1 MLRRPIIASSLL
13 VLALT
18 TPKTL
23 SAGTED
29 PASSPTADTETA
41 PAGTAAV
48 LLIDGPAPP
57 DPPEMVARDARGRVT
72 LRAVRLEEP
81 LDIDGKLEEKTY
93 RLVPSVSEFIQQEPA
108 EGEPATE
115 KTEVWVFFDND
126 NVYVSARAWDS
137 HPERM
142 IANEM
147 RRDNRNIFLNEN
159 FAVILDTFYDRRN
172 GFLFQTNP
180 LGGLADAQVTD
191 ERNTNSDWNT
201 VWEVKTGRFSEG
213 WTVEMM
219 LPFKSLRYKAGTSQ
233 IWGINFRR
241 IVRWKN
247 EWSYLTPIS
256 AAYRGR
262 GILRLSSAA
271 TLVGIEPPAR
281 SKNIELKPYATSGLR
296 TDLSADDPF
305 SNDFNA
311 DAGFDAKYGLTR
323 SMVFDFTYNT
333 DFAQVEADEQQVNLT
348 RFGLFFPEKREFFLE
363 GQGIFNF
370 AGRTT
375 RRGGGEQS
383 DMPILFFSRRIGF
396 DEEEVVPIRV
406 GGRVTGR
413 TGKYT
418 IGTLAMQTGG
428 APSAGVPGTNF
439 GVARVKRDILRRSNI
454 GFITTY
460 RSESLESPGSNTVFG
475 VDGNF
480 SFFQNLDIN
489 TYWARSS
496 SPLLAGED
504 TSYMGRLRYDGDRY
518 GVDLEHLAIGGNF
531 NPEVGFLRR
540 EDMRK
545 SYGRVRFSPR
555 PRSIEAIRKFDLVGR
570 FNYIT
575 DSEGTLAT
583 RVGGLELRTEL
594 ESGDWFSIQYA
605 KNFEFLDEEFEIA
618 DKVILPVRG
627 YSFQEFRYSYRFGP
641 QRPISGWLSFGHGSF
656 FSGTRKQIKY
666 FGRIELS
673 PQLSVEPRI
682 SYNWIDLAEG
692 QFTTTLLRIRS
703 DYMFSPRAFLG
714 ALIQYNTSNDSLSTN
729 LRFRWEYRPGSDLFV
744 VYSDGRDTLLNGFPQ
759 LENRSLVVKFTR
771 LFRL

>member
-1 MLRRPIIASSLL
+1 MLKRPIIVGSLL
-13 VLALT
+13 VLALA
-18 TPKTL
+18 PLPML
-23 SAGTED
+23 SASTGD
-29 PASSPTADTETA
+29 PASSPTTDTETA
-41 PAGTAAV
+41 SADPAV
-48 LLIDGPAPP
+48 WLLIDGPAPP
-57 DPPEMVARDARGRVT
+57 EPPEIVSRDAGGRVT

-81 LDIDGKLEEKTY
+81 LDIDGKLEEKAY
-93 RLVPSVSEFIQQEPA
+93 QLVPSVAGFIQQEPA

-142 IANEM
+142 VANEM
-147 RRDNRNIFLNEN
+147 RRDNRNIFNNEN

-172 GFLFQTNP
+172 GFLFHTNP

-219 LPFKSLRYKAGTSQ
+219 LPFKSLRYTEGASQ

-262 GILRLSSAA
+262 GLLRLSSAA
-271 TLVGIEPPAR
+271 TLVGIEPPVR
-281 SKNIELKPYATSGLR
+281 SINLELKPYATSGLR

-323 SMVFDFTYNT
+323 SLVFDFTYNT

-396 DEEEVVPIRV
+396 DEEAGVPIRA

-413 TGKYT
+413 AGKYT
-418 IGTLAMQTGG
+418 IGTLAMQTGDV
-428 APSAGVPGTNF
+428 PSVGISTTNF

-460 RSESLESPGSNTVFG
+460 RSESLEAPGSNTVFG

-496 SPLLAGED
+496 SPHLAGED
-504 TSYMGRLRYDGDRY
+504 TSYMGRLSYNGDRY
-518 GVDLEHLAIGGNF
+518 GVDLEHLAIGENF

-555 PRSIEAIRKFDLVGR
+555 PRSIEAIRKFDFEGR

-575 DSEGTLAT
+575 DSEGALAT
-583 RVGGLELRTEL
+583 RVGALELRTEL
-594 ESGDWFSIQYA
+594 ENGDWFSIEYA
-605 KNFEFLDEEFEIA
+605 QNFELLDEEFEIA
-618 DKVILPVRG
+618 DNVILPVLG

-656 FSGTRKQIKY
+656 FSGTRKQINY

-744 VYSDGRDTLLNGFPQ
+744 VYSDGRDTFIGGFPQ